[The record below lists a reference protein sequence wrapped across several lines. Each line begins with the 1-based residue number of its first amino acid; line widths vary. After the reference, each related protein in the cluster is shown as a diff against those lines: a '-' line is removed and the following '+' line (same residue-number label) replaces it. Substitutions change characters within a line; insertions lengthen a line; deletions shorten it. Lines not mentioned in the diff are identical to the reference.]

1 MNRVVNIFS
10 FFLLGVFCLTM
21 MVVVLD
27 LSISTWNLK
36 GMPYQREVFTGIA
49 LLLFLLGLI
58 RIQRRWQGMRD
69 MKRYKSFVFKA
80 PLAKKHRNMGVLLTT
95 LEAVFYLAGI
105 GVCAIFL
112 RLEPTYVYPMILVLA
127 ILSLESILFIFVQL
141 KAGPAFMI
149 GFDDHVIAYFDREIH
164 LFYYSGL
171 QRVELYQKDL
181 INLGYRDE
189 LNLGLETTA
198 LEEVDRKAFRDAFIQ
213 TLESKNIYVEDSL
226 RNWQ

>member
-1 MNRVVNIFS
+1 
-10 FFLLGVFCLTM
+10 
-21 MVVVLD
+21 
-27 LSISTWNLK
+27 
-36 GMPYQREVFTGIA
+36 MPYQRQVFTGIA
-49 LLLFLLGLI
+49 LLVFLLGLI

-69 MKRYKSFVFKA
+69 MKRYKSFIFKA

-105 GVCAIFL
+105 GVCTIFL
-112 RLEPTYVYPMILVLA
+112 DLEPTYVYPMILVLA
-127 ILSLESILFIFVQL
+127 ILSLESIIFIFTQL

-149 GFDDHVIAYFDREIH
+149 GFDNQVIAYFDREIH

-198 LEEVDRKAFRDAFIQ
+198 LEEV
-213 TLESKNIYVEDSL
+213 
-226 RNWQ
+226 

>member
-1 MNRVVNIFS
+1 MNRVVNIFT
-10 FFLLGVFCLTM
+10 FVLLGIFCLVM

-27 LSISTWNLK
+27 LSISSWNLK
-36 GMPYQREVFTGIA
+36 GMPYQREIFTGIA
-49 LLLFLLGLI
+49 LLIFILGLI

-80 PLAKKHRNMGVLLTT
+80 PLAKKHRNLGVLLTS
-95 LEAVFYLAGI
+95 LEAIFYVAGI
-105 GVCAIFL
+105 GVCTIFL
-112 RLEPTYVYPMILVLA
+112 ELEPTYVYPMMLVLA
-127 ILSLESILFIFVQL
+127 ILSLESVVFIITQI

-149 GFDDHVIAYFDREIH
+149 GFDDNVIAYFDREIH
-164 LFYYSGL
+164 LFYYTGL

-189 LNLGLETTA
+189 LNLGFETTT
-198 LEEVDRKAFRDAFIQ
+198 LEDSDRKAFRDAFIQ
-213 TLESKNIYVEDSL
+213 KLESKNIYVEDSL

>member
-1 MNRVVNIFS
+1 MNRVVNIFT
-10 FFLLGVFCLTM
+10 FVLLGLFCLTM

-27 LSISTWNLK
+27 LSISSWNLK
-36 GMPYQREVFTGIA
+36 GMPYQREIFTGIA
-49 LLLFLLGLI
+49 LLVFLLGLI

-105 GVCAIFL
+105 GVCTIFL
-112 RLEPTYVYPMILVLA
+112 DLEPTYVYPMMLVLA
-127 ILSLESILFIFVQL
+127 ILSLESIVFIFTQL
-141 KAGPAFMI
+141 KAGSAFMI
-149 GFDDHVIAYFDREIH
+149 GFDDNVIAYFDREIH

-189 LNLGLETTA
+189 LNLGFETTV
-198 LEEVDRKAFRDAFIQ
+198 LEDNDRKAFRDSLIQ
-213 TLESKNIYVEDSL
+213 KLESKDIYVEDSL